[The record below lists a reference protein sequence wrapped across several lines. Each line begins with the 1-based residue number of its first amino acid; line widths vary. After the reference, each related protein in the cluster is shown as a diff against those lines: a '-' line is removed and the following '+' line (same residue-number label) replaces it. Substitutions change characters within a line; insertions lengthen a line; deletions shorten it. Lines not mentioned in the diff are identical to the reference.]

1 MRTFTTA
8 LCVLAVLG
16 PAAVSARAG
25 GLWLDWSYNT
35 STSPTATTNGVWWID
50 TGSGP
55 TLMPFDVNVEVLAGT
70 SLSTLGVM
78 YPNTSDTPPMGPPS
92 IWLLS
97 DGTADND
104 ITFNGPGLCCPLDGT
119 AGEMWY
125 QVPGTDHY
133 SGEPAD
139 WFDVT
144 AWTGNYTT
152 YDAAYAASAAGQG
165 VYVAQVLFQ
174 NPTDSPI
181 DITNMPRLSNSPAVV
196 LQRGLPGD
204 ANYDGK
210 VDINDLTIVLAHYN
224 ATGATWPQG
233 DFNNDGKVDINDL
246 TIVLAN
252 YNKTLGAAGP
262 AGLSAV
268 PEPSAMLLAAAALAG
283 CLAYAARRS

>member
-1 MRTFTTA
+1 MRRFMA
-8 LCVLAVLG
+8 VFCVLAVLG
-16 PAAVSARAG
+16 PAAGSAWAG

-35 STSPTATTNGVWWID
+35 STSPTATTNGVWWIN

-55 TLMPFDVNVEVLAGT
+55 TLLQSDVNVEVLAGT

-78 YPNTSDTPPMGPPS
+78 YPNTSMTPPYGPPS

-97 DGTADND
+97 DGTAAGD
-104 ITFNGPGLCCPLDGT
+104 ITFNGDGLCCPFSSN
-119 AGEMWY
+119 GEWWY

-133 SGEPAD
+133 TGEPAD
-139 WFDVT
+139 WFDVM
-144 AWTGNYTT
+144 AWSGNYTT
-152 YDAAYAASAAGQG
+152 YDAAYAASAAGQA
-165 VYVAQVLFQ
+165 VYVAQVMFQ

-196 LQRGLPGD
+196 LQRGLSGD

-210 VDINDLTIVLAHYN
+210 VDINDLTVVLANYN
-224 ATGATWPQG
+224 QTGVTWPQG
-233 DFNNDGKVDINDL
+233 DFNADGKVDINDL

-252 YNKTLGAAGP
+252 YNETLGASGLG
-262 AGLSAV
+262 GLSAV

-283 CLAYAARRS
+283 CWAYAGRRL

>member
-1 MRTFTTA
+1 
-8 LCVLAVLG
+8 
-16 PAAVSARAG
+16 
-25 GLWLDWSYNT
+25 
-35 STSPTATTNGVWWID
+35 
-50 TGSGP
+50 
-55 TLMPFDVNVEVLAGT
+55 MPFDVNVEVLAGT